1 MVHTTVIIALI
12 LVAVG
17 LMYEIYRSTDGS
29 SR

>member
-17 LMYEIYRSTDGS
+17 LMYEIYRSTDRS